1 MTSRG
6 FNITFQMFQ
15 EETAITERLAVESF
29 ELEWEVDR
37 IAEISGMEP
46 PRHVAQQMR
55 FGDLHF
61 VFPEMNELPNVALH
75 HVRPD
80 VVIPL
85 NPRPTIKVEIGRN
98 NWVEYQNTTLVSLS
112 YSNHE
117 EGQTKIEATWRF
129 RGASGSWPRNRMAV
143 ARKLPPMQKLD
154 WKQLGF

>member
-6 FNITFQMFQ
+6 FNLTFQMFQ

-46 PRHVAQQMR
+46 PRHVVQQMR

-61 VFPEMNELPNVALH
+61 VFPEVNELPNVALH
-75 HVRPD
+75 YVRPD
-80 VVIPL
+80 VAIPL

-98 NWVEYQNTTLVSLS
+98 NWVEYHDTTLVSLS

-117 EGQTKIEATWRF
+117 EGPPKLEATWRF
-129 RGASGSWPRNRMAV
+129 RDASGTMPRNQMTISRE
-143 ARKLPPMQKLD
+143 LPPMQKLD